1 MKINKI
7 MMLVGL
13 AIMASLTI
21 TSCKVDRLDTNPLNK
36 KGVNLVA
43 YGPNPVA
50 RGGYMRFMGSGMDQ
64 ITSVTLAGQ
73 ELTIEPVN
81 KEEFKTLIPQDA
93 KIGKV
98 VLKANDGTEI
108 VGAKEVTYTEP
119 VGFDADK
126 AFEPA
131 TIKAGQTLTINGEY
145 LNLVTKVI
153 LPEGI
158 EVTKFKEHDRK
169 HIVIEKFPAE
179 AQTGKVTLS
188 FVATGDTM
196 AQEIPS
202 PVNLNVVLPSV
213 AEIAEFTEVK
223 AGDKKTIEGKNLDL
237 VVDVLTSTGDT
248 LDFIVSNEGAQ
259 IEITMPEVVTNC
271 VINVFAASGIAVPVA
286 TIGVALPKVT
296 SVEANT
302 DVREGSEVVINGTDM
317 AIVSAINF
325 VDIKGNAITVDGD
338 GISVTDTKVTVA
350 VPAMAVTGAMV
361 IKTTAGIDVEDE
373 ALTIKTLQPAIT
385 AFNPAE
391 IAMGGTVAVN
401 GTNLDLVAKVTLTG
415 GAVLTP
421 ADASATTFNITIP
434 YADAE
439 TGKVTLTM
447 ANGET
452 KTPEVELTINAP
464 ECCYATAWPD
474 PEVEIKAG
482 TMMVITV
489 ANIDKLTTVKIDGQD
504 CQIIKM
510 GDQLYIA
517 VPESAGKNSVITLV
531 SENGSIDYPYAF
543 VPNTEQKRTLW
554 KGIQPLSWGTPPE
567 GQVHIAYDEVF
578 KSAPVGAELVI
589 CYTQPVADWP
599 QMQFNNGSWQA
610 QKDLVNP
617 DGSVF
622 TNSDGAVA
630 PKALYGDVTE
640 PTYRETSLI
649 LTQEV
654 LSSLV
659 GAVDEWG
666 NILHLQGADFIL
678 NEVFLRWTIS
688 LEVDIKDFAQWMTGE
703 AITYPFTPSWS
714 DGPGKGYL
722 FRSDLQAL
730 NLKAGK
736 SKVIVYKTTESKGQL
751 QWCNPSGWGTL
762 TTFTDWNGTES
773 ALEWVLNEDAI
784 KCVSGDFTDGSD
796 HAFYFQGDGMEI
808 TKITILP

>member
-153 LPEGI
+153 LPEGV

-169 HIVIEKFPAE
+169 HIVIENFPAE
-179 AQTGKVTLS
+179 AQTGKVILS

-213 AEIAEFTEVK
+213 AKIAEFTEVK

-286 TIGVALPKVT
+286 TIGVALPKVA
-296 SVEANT
+296 SVEDNT

-338 GISVTDTKVTVA
+338 GISVTDTKVIVA
-350 VPAMAVTGAMV
+350 VPAAAVTGAMV

-373 ALTIKTLQPAIT
+373 DLTIETLKPEVT

-401 GTNLDLVAKVTLTG
+401 GTDLDLVAKVTLTG
-415 GAVLTP
+415 GAVLEP
-421 ADASATTFNITIP
+421 ADASETTFNITIP

-439 TGKVTLTM
+439 TGTVTLTM
-447 ANGET
+447 TNGET
-452 KTPEVELTINAP
+452 VETTVELTINAP
-464 ECCYATAWPD
+464 ECCYVVEWPD

-517 VPESAGKNSVITLV
+517 VPDAAGKSSVITLV

-543 VPNTEQKRTLW
+543 VPNTEQKRSLW
-554 KGIQPLSWGTPPE
+554 KGALPISWSDE
-567 GQVHIAYDEVF
+567 GKVHILASAMAEVP
-578 KSAPVGAELVI
+578 AGAELVL
-589 CYTQPVADWP
+589 CYTQIDQTW
-599 QMQFNNGSWQA
+599 GQA
-610 QKDLVNP
+610 QVVNGNWGKYPDLTNP
-617 DGSVF
+617 DGTKILNGEGALVPTDIYGWF
-622 TNSDGAVA
+622 EDGV
-630 PKALYGDVTE
+630 L
-640 PTYRETSLI
+640 YRETPI
-649 LTQEV
+649 VLTDE
-654 LSSLV
+654 LLTDLR
-659 GAVDEWG
+659 ANVDGNG
-666 NILHLQGADFIL
+666 NILHIQGQDLIF
-678 NEVFLRWTIS
+678 NEIYVRWTIS
-688 LEVDIKDFAQWMTGE
+688 LETTLAEGSWE
-703 AITYPFTPSWS
+703 AMGWGNQPKILESGVLGAAGAKAGQTLRIYVTPAADNWACQIVSGWWSAIGTDKYPFNTEGNP
-714 DGPGKGYL
+714 Y
-722 FRSDLQAL
+722 DLA
-730 NLKAGK
+730 AH
-736 SKVIVYKTTESKGQL
+736 
-751 QWCNPSGWGTL
+751 
-762 TTFTDWNGTES
+762 NG
-773 ALEWVLNEDAI
+773 ALEIVLDAADVAGFDTEGI
-784 KCVSGDFTDGSD
+784 VVNGDQLT
-796 HAFYFQGDGMEI
+796 I
-808 TKITILP
+808 TKVTLE